1 MDTKRQEKISRLIQR
16 SLGEIFQRETRHLFG
31 TAMITVTHVRV
42 TRDLSLARVH
52 LSLFATDDKKK
63 LFQLIGEKK
72 SEIRGLLGNKVGKQI
87 RKVPDLQFFLDEA
100 LDEIQRIDD
109 LLDQ

>member
-16 SLGEIFQRETRHLFG
+16 SLGQIFQQETRHMFG

-42 TRDLSLARVH
+42 TGDLSIARVY
-52 LSLFATDDKKK
+52 LSLFATDDKKA
-63 LFQLIGEKK
+63 LFRQIEGKK
-72 SEIRGLLGNKVGKQI
+72 AEIRGLLGKKVGKQI
-87 RKVPDLQFFLDEA
+87 RKVPDIQFFLDEA

-109 LLDQ
+109 LLGQ